1 MARHREEI
9 ALLVNE
15 WEGNGSLDAVRMGK
29 VIGRCL
35 WDLHRWIRRIDVYRR
50 RLDCCVYDEEEMGD
64 VDPGWY
70 SSRVVTLISG
80 VAYEIE
86 RFSFC
91 CCQRRRKLFR
101 YKLSSSLDLYLRIFN
116 SLFHLI
122 IFRYH
127 DVKRKI
133 LSLSLH
139 ARKYCGSFS
148 RGSL

>member
-64 VDPGWY
+64 VDTGWY

-86 RFSFC
+86 RFSFY

-101 YKLSSSLDLYLRIFN
+101 YKC
-116 SLFHLI
+116 I
-122 IFRYH
+122 IE
-127 DVKRKI
+127 
-133 LSLSLH
+133 
-139 ARKYCGSFS
+139 FS
-148 RGSL
+148 RSILKDI